1 MNGNGKAPT
10 SLSKLQQLLKKAGAD
25 DDEVIIQWLQYTY
38 DLLTA
43 RRDYHKK
50 QQVKRKLL
58 VRYAQENLAA
68 DELESIDKQAEDQV
82 SAPPVVSVGINLDH
96 DTLNNHTPD
105 DDEEDEP

>member
-10 SLSKLQQLLKKAGAD
+10 SLAGLSKLLKKAGAE
-25 DDEVIIQWLQYTY
+25 DDEVIMQWLQYTY

-58 VRYAQENLAA
+58 VKYAQENLAA

-82 SAPPVVSVGINLDH
+82 SSPPVASAGINLDY

-105 DDEEDEP
+105 EEDEP